1 MFSSGEGSDAPPPR
15 QALWELQTQTGGYFR
30 AAWCHDMGDDG
41 TAGVHGEESHWPG
54 VRERSGTQ
62 GGWGT
67 VGHNA
72 RDESGKGNMATV
84 PQLEGL

>member
-1 MFSSGEGSDAPPPR
+1 MTLLLPDKPYGSYRHRLVVTSGLLGAMI
-15 QALWELQTQTGGYFR
+15 WGMMELQVSVER
-30 AAWCHDMGDDG
+30 
-41 TAGVHGEESHWPG
+41 SHTG